1 MYAYC
6 LFCETQRCKPIA
18 YLLERY
24 GIADRAFSPQIIK
37 RRRVKGKN
45 VDCPYDLLPGYV
57 FLFSE
62 TPLEDFSPFRGI
74 TGIIRRI
81 GARLV
86 LLDAALPDPM
96 DTISENYPIIIL
108 AILVVIA
115 LIVIL
120 VSRYRRRKQ
129 KKNEGDR
136 PEGSENK

>member
-1 MYAYC
+1 MI
-6 LFCETQRCKPIA
+6 L
-18 YLLERY
+18 
-24 GIADRAFSPQIIK
+24 
-37 RRRVKGKN
+37 
-45 VDCPYDLLPGYV
+45 DLLTS
-57 FLFSE
+57 F
-62 TPLEDFSPFRGI
+62 
-74 TGIIRRI
+74 IRRI

-120 VSRYRRRKQ
+120 VSRFRRRKQ
-129 KKNEGDR
+129 EKNEGDR